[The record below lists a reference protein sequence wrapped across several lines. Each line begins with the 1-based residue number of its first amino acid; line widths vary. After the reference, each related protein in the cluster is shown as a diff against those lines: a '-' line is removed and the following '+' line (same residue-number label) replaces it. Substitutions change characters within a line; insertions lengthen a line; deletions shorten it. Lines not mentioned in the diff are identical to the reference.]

1 MSINIKSPVPR
12 LIIKDFSPI
21 NRSKP
26 RIQTPPLHFPVY
38 PKFSN
43 QLFGNLPPL
52 NVGKVVSYSS
62 LLTCQVSSPSLEEL
76 PSKKQVTTY
85 KSPSRINEK
94 KTNTI
99 SLQKIQFNQD
109 IIKPRKSPSIT
120 KPRKIIKM
128 FKATVSK
135 HTNLKLVSQQLKI
148 LKKESK
154 PNIT

>member
-1 MSINIKSPVPR
+1 
-12 LIIKDFSPI
+12 
-21 NRSKP
+21 
-26 RIQTPPLHFPVY
+26 
-38 PKFSN
+38 
-43 QLFGNLPPL
+43 
-52 NVGKVVSYSS
+52 
-62 LLTCQVSSPSLEEL
+62 VSSPSLEEL